1 MAIRIFNTCTN
12 THYLDEMGIEG
23 LFLNVNDSKD
33 NRHVCSCGWV
43 DRGDI
48 GTCPN
53 CGNTKWISVSANT
66 WHRGSA
72 PIGIKVKEPVIK
84 PLGAG
89 FEVIETILVIS
100 ETSTKQLELHYDD
113 YSVMEIDLWKLEY
126 KNRPR
131 ACVGEATDLSKY
143 LIAHLNEITD
153 ESIKESILEAKRVSD
168 SIWGGNNNLSMC
180 YKLIGYPCVM
190 HLFTDENLVKYKK
203 FFYETF
209 NRSNWNSAD
218 PYPSKTCLTIEEFF
232 KVVGLP
238 IDYIN
243 YYASSD
249 FSYGYYYYRS
259 SDEKIDVEALHKLPE
274 ELQRTMKSCLEHKT
288 IGMNVIREILSWAKN
303 EKDETLVVL
312 AKFMKRH
319 GMQYQGRVFD
329 HFRNYLSMARES
341 GYPEDTI
348 LQPRRFSMLEAMALL
363 KHRGFPDSRISGFC
377 DVFDVN
383 PSYGLGLL
391 GSKAQLKKAEAEKI
405 YNK

>member
-12 THYLDEMGIEG
+12 THYLDEMGIDG
-23 LFLNVNDSKD
+23 LFLSVNDGKD
-33 NRHVCSCGWV
+33 TRHVCSCGWV
-43 DRGDI
+43 DKGDI
-48 GTCPN
+48 DTCPN
-53 CGNTKWISVSANT
+53 CGNKKWTSVSANT
-66 WHRGSA
+66 WSRSSA
-72 PIGIKVKEPVIK
+72 PIGIKLKAPVIR
-84 PLGAG
+84 PFGNG
-89 FEVIETILVIS
+89 FEVIETVLVIF
-100 ETSTKQLELHYDD
+100 ETAAKQLELRFDD
-113 YSVMEIDLWKLEY
+113 CSVMEIDLWKMDF

-131 ACVGEATDLSKY
+131 ACIGEAPDL
-143 LIAHLNEITD
+143 AEHLLSHIDEITD
-153 ESIKESILEAKRVSD
+153 ESIKESILEAKRVSEA
-168 SIWGGNNNLSMC
+168 IWVKNHNISMA

-209 NRSNWNSAD
+209 NRNNWHSAD
-218 PYPSKTCLTIEEFF
+218 PYPSKTCLKMEEFF
-232 KVVGLP
+232 DVMGLP
-238 IDYIN
+238 VDYIN

-259 SDEKIDVEALHKLPE
+259 SDEKISTAELHKLPE

-288 IGMNVIREILSWAKN
+288 IGMNVIREIMSWAKN
-303 EKDETLVVL
+303 EKEETLIVL

-329 HFRNYLSMARES
+329 YFKNYLSMARDA
-341 GYPEDTI
+341 GYDEDVI

-363 KHRGFPDSRISGFC
+363 KRRGFPDSRISGFC

-383 PSYGLGLL
+383 PSFGLGLL
-391 GSKAQLKKAEAEKI
+391 GSKAQLKKDEAAKI